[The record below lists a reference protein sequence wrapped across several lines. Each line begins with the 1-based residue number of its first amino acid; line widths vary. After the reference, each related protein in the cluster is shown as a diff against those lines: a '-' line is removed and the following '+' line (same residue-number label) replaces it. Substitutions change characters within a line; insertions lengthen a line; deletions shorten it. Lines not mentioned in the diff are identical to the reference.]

1 MICITKPICGPDSS
15 LCCTILNCPRA
26 LKESTEGFLC
36 RNKLQQW
43 QTTRVSSDTSP
54 RSSHRHKCSAEA
66 AGMRSTGQCW
76 NKDLKA
82 EVTISVL
89 LGFPTPYTAEQ
100 SPPSLNSQ
108 SQAVLNWVYQFLI
121 FAVKPLPAIQ
131 LKNHKVLFHCGDN
144 SLHCGCTD
152 LQVRCI
158 LAEEPGD
165 RTRSVTPKQ
174 IWDELWSSKVAAN
187 PKQNESC

>member
-15 LCCTILNCPRA
+15 LCCTILHCPRA

-66 AGMRSTGQCW
+66 AGMRSIGQCW

-131 LKNHKVLFHCGDN
+131 LKNHKVLSFVW
-144 SLHCGCTD
+144 
-152 LQVRCI
+152 QF
-158 LAEEPGD
+158 P
-165 RTRSVTPKQ
+165 P
-174 IWDELWSSKVAAN
+174 LWVHRPSSKVHFGWRPRWRNMVRNTKAN
-187 PKQNESC
+187 LGWAVRQQSGCQS